1 MKILAATTVLL
12 LATQAHAND
21 RVKATIEDIYVK
33 ETVSNPVRVNECR
46 DVDVPIYGTR
56 NSRGSDGNV
65 LAGALIGGA
74 IGNQFGSGSGQDAM
88 TVLGAIVGANRA
100 ANKTT
105 EEIVGYRTERQC
117 FEEVVYQDSSVRKY
131 SYSTITFTVDGKR
144 HTLEFVK

>member
-56 NSRGSDGNV
+56 DRRGSDGDV

-100 ANKTT
+100 ANQTT

-117 FEEVVYQDSSVRKY
+117 FEEVIYQDSRVRKY

-144 HTLEFVK
+144 HTLEFKK

>member
-12 LATQAHAND
+12 LATQAHAD
-21 RVKATIEDIYVK
+21 SRVKATIEDIYVK

-46 DVDVPIYGTR
+46 DVDVPVYGTR
-56 NSRGSDGNV
+56 NRRGSDGDV

-100 ANKTT
+100 SNQTT
-105 EEIVGYRTERQC
+105 EEIVGYRTEHQC
-117 FEEVVYQDSSVRKY
+117 FEEVIYQNTHVRNY
-131 SYSTITFTVDGKR
+131 SHSLITFTVDGKR
-144 HTLEFVK
+144 HTLEFKK

>member
-56 NSRGSDGNV
+56 DRRGSDGDV

-100 ANKTT
+100 ANQTT

-117 FEEVVYQDSSVRKY
+117 FEEVIYQDSRVRKY
-131 SYSTITFTVDGKR
+131 SHSTITFTVDGKR
-144 HTLEFVK
+144 HTLEFKK

>member
-56 NSRGSDGNV
+56 ARRGSDGDV

-100 ANKTT
+100 ANQTT

-117 FEEVVYQDSSVRKY
+117 FEEVIYQDSRVRKY
-131 SYSTITFTVDGKR
+131 SHSTITFTVDGKR
-144 HTLEFVK
+144 HTLEFKK